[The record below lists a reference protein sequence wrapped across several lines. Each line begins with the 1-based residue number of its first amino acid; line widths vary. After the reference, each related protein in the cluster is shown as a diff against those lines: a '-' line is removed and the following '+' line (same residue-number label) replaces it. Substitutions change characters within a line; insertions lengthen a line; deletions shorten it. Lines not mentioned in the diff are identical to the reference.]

1 MFIIDVL
8 ATLWVTSL
16 SMLLIVGL
24 ERRAFRIRGKPLSVW
39 QRWLI
44 PFPLILLVGA
54 NLDSILSELAWLE
67 AHPNYYSHR
76 YSDNHAWNTDRFFV
90 LGLIVAVVLPF
101 ALSHKS
107 RQLADLVPL
116 FWIGYFV
123 WFLFVWTLLASGT
136 GLPIMSY

>member
-24 ERRAFRIRGKPLSVW
+24 ERRAFRIRGAPLSAW
-39 QRWLI
+39 QRWLT
-44 PFPLILLVGA
+44 PLPLILLVGA
-54 NLDSILSELAWLE
+54 NLDSILSLLAWSE
-67 AHPNYYSHR
+67 THPYGSYSR
-76 YSDNHAWNTDRFFV
+76 FSDNQAWNTDRFFV
-90 LGLIVAVVLPF
+90 LGLIVAGLLPF
-101 ALSHKS
+101 ALSHKP